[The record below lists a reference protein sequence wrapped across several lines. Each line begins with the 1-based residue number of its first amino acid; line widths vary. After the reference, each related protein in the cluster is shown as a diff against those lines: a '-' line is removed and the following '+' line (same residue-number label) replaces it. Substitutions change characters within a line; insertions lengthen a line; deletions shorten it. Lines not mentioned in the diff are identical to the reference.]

1 MLLWQIGAEWER
13 VKRGKRIVF
22 SNILVQKGK
31 KCSYKLS
38 MEEKKFYIF
47 FNGEA
52 QGPFSERGLEMLCSQ
67 KRITGVTL
75 VCSDDDQNWIP
86 YSEFL
91 KNRPIKVEEKPVPI
105 SPTSTPKTVEK
116 TEPKKFFK
124 IEMGIDEEKV
134 PFSSFTIAAFSVIG
148 AVIVTISIC
157 AAILFLLSDVAT
169 ANGFGAVI
177 GVIIALGI
185 FVSGSVS
192 GGVLIA
198 LASIMQCQLK
208 SVDLLN
214 KLLEQIKK

>member
-1 MLLWQIGAEWER
+1 
-13 VKRGKRIVF
+13 
-22 SNILVQKGK
+22 
-31 KCSYKLS
+31 

-91 KNRPIKVEEKPVPI
+91 KNRPVKVEEKPVPI

-116 TEPKKFFK
+116 PEPKKFFK
-124 IEMGIDEEKV
+124 IETGIDEGKI
-134 PFSSFTIAAFSVIG
+134 PFSSFTIAAFSVVG
-148 AVIVTISIC
+148 AIIVIFSI
-157 AAILFLLSDVAT
+157 LLSVGFLLI
-169 ANGFGAVI
+169 ANPLLLPLPERL
-177 GVIIALGI
+177 IISLGI
-185 FVSGSVS
+185 FVGGSMS

>member
-1 MLLWQIGAEWER
+1 MPLWQIGAEWER

-105 SPTSTPKTVEK
+105 SPTSTLKTVEK
-116 TEPKKFFK
+116 PEPKKFFK
-124 IEMGIDEEKV
+124 IETGIDEGKI
-134 PFSSFTIAAFSVIG
+134 PFSSFTIAAFSVVG
-148 AVIVTISIC
+148 AIIVIFSI
-157 AAILFLLSDVAT
+157 LLSVGFLLI
-169 ANGFGAVI
+169 ANPLLLPLPERL
-177 GVIIALGI
+177 IISLGI
-185 FVSGSVS
+185 FVSGSMS